1 LRTPGSAEARLF
13 DRVEQ
18 SAVEDSE
25 LLKLI
30 VVVASRRGEQCQGL
44 DIRSLSSSSER
55 KIRDMTEIL
64 LLTSFIG
71 LSLGSFLNS
80 CFYRIPRGIPLGKPR
95 SFCPACLQTLAWFDL
110 VPLVS
115 YVVNGGKCRSCSSSI
130 PASYPLTEIAL
141 CVLAVAFVLMYGLS
155 LQALSSLMLCFLFL
169 LIGRIDWVHFVVP
182 NILVGTGF
190 VVAFALKLSTQA
202 DLLGDLSASI
212 FSFVFLLIVRV
223 IGDALARRPSMGMGD
238 LKLAALVGFSLGLF
252 NGCLA
257 IWMAALGGTVYTI
270 LRKNAHEKRIPF
282 GSFMAASTIIL
293 VLLEKDIQ
301 EIADRWLNSI
311 Q

>member
-1 LRTPGSAEARLF
+1 M
-13 DRVEQ
+13 
-18 SAVEDSE
+18 
-25 LLKLI
+25 
-30 VVVASRRGEQCQGL
+30 VV
-44 DIRSLSSSSER
+44 
-55 KIRDMTEIL
+55 
-64 LLTSFIG
+64 
-71 LSLGSFLNS
+71 
-80 CFYRIPRGIPLGKPR
+80 
-95 SFCPACLQTLAWFDL
+95 
-110 VPLVS
+110 
-115 YVVNGGKCRSCSSSI
+115 
-130 PASYPLTEIAL
+130 
-141 CVLAVAFVLMYGLS
+141 
-155 LQALSSLMLCFLFL
+155 
-169 LIGRIDWVHFVVP
+169 
-182 NILVGTGF
+182 
-190 VVAFALKLSTQA
+190 FALKLSTQA